1 MKRWDYQERRHY
13 ASSDSLVSLMLT
25 IQAESDDRK
34 TASQKFRDQ
43 MLHGPVMNQRRER
56 ENMLGIMLFPV
67 LSEHFSLFALQKIL
81 RSGKS
86 KLNRG

>member
-56 ENMLGIMLFPV
+56 ENMLGIMLGIN
-67 LSEHFSLFALQKIL
+67 SEHFSLFALQKIL